1 MMKPINNYEPNN
13 EEISILDNLINMFRD
28 KLANEVKKILWQL

>member
-1 MMKPINNYEPNN
+1 MKSINNYEPNN
-13 EEISILDNLINMFRD
+13 EEILILDNLIKIFRG